1 MISRVN
7 TKKEKK
13 VLQKMVLMY
22 IHENMNENIFALS
35 KNESHILK
43 FMDTLTGGDWIQ
55 QYIFPGAELASL
67 SEILKS
73 LGRTGSLRVL
83 HHEDIGAHYH
93 RTLDAWRQGFWAQ
106 IDRVR
111 ALGYSDEFIRMW
123 DWYLAYCSGAFAER
137 YIGDSQL
144 LLGHPEA
151 IGVNH
156 EPWSR

>member
-1 MISRVN
+1 
-7 TKKEKK
+7 
-13 VLQKMVLMY
+13 
-22 IHENMNENIFALS
+22 MNETQWETYI
-35 KNESHILK
+35 KG
-43 FMDTLTGGDWIQ
+43 TDWIQ

-67 SEILKS
+67 SEIFKS
-73 LGRTGSLRVL
+73 LGRTGSLRIL

-93 RTLDAWRQGFWAQ
+93 RTLDAWRQRFWTE
-106 IDRVR
+106 INRVR

-156 EPWSR
+156 EPWSRS